1 MYAHIYEVYVRGML
15 WRRTTHLLLKCQY
28 AFEARCRKQKDAED
42 YRTASSANA
51 KKQQRECALG
61 GRPRA
66 GLLEASG
73 TLTPEPHSTFEYRAY

>member
-1 MYAHIYEVYVRGML
+1 MYAHIYEVYVRGLL

-51 KKQQRECALG
+51 KKQQRGSNSLDASQHGSNE
-61 GRPRA
+61 RPC
-66 GLLEASG
+66 EVQI
-73 TLTPEPHSTFEYRAY
+73 AYHTS